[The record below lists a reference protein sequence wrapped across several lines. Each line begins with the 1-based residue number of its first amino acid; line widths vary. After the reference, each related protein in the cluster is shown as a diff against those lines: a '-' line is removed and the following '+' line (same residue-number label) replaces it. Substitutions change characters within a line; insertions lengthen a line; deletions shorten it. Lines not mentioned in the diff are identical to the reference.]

1 MSIRKARILPLVAAL
16 AAATMLAAGCT
27 SSSSATEGP
36 SGSSAP
42 AASGSSAASDAPAE
56 IRGAWQRISK
66 SFGRGKRA
74 REEPADPAAAPAKA
88 AHTEGN

>member
-1 MSIRKARILPLVAAL
+1 MRRTGGRDLLRALGGEAVASQAMLLVMC
-16 AAATMLAAGCT
+16 ATDT
-27 SSSSATEGP
+27 SGV
-36 SGSSAP
+36 
-42 AASGSSAASDAPAE
+42 DAPAE

-74 REEPADPAAAPAKA
+74 REEPVDSAAAPAKA